1 MGFTM
6 YKTALSFFIL
16 AATMNCWAEYQNNS
30 NNQSFGQYCEPHLEK
45 LREEREKKE
54 RTKEPEAKE
63 LDKCEQYSIAAA
75 INGEAL
81 SARDERPT
89 VDRKVICRMN
99 GGYSLDYDD
108 CVRVSKA
115 YNAVIVAE
123 QTMMATQSLR
133 VAETN
138 ATQAK
143 EVAQRQSQGDGQ
155 NAALEAAKERSQFN
169 AQLYK
174 EQFGIYS
181 TAVTTLGVQLGRW
194 QGKGPKAIKKA
205 CEKGKGASKAKAT
218 VNTQTGITN
227 YDAKMCESAL
237 DDISSSVLVFVND
250 DARSRFLSAS
260 ADFVNKALVARRK
273 AGLSEN
279 VADQLSKTPGIKDDD
294 NTVFDPCVT
303 GANLPE
309 CQTERPRSPTTIAS
323 FQGAEMQFGAG
334 GGNQAFD
341 VNSATGSNN
350 LNQDDP
356 NVAGSTAEK
365 VSDVSSQ
372 FESAAKEAT
381 GILNPAGE
389 ASISGGSQ
397 SSAPGGGGGGGGG
410 GGSSALSDDLEG
422 ADSGEAKEPEIKATK
437 VSGKYAASAGGG
449 FQGVKKAKE
458 DSNPFSSLFDSK
470 SEGGVEEDN
479 SIPAADIDE
488 STSGLF
494 EKISKRYG
502 QVQQDK
508 RVESQNLE

>member
-1 MGFTM
+1 M
-6 YKTALSFFIL
+6 YKTSISFFIL
-16 AATMNCWAEYQNNS
+16 AATINCWAQINNS
-30 NNQSFGQYCEPHLEK
+30 NNNNQSFGQYCNPQLEK
-45 LREEREKKE
+45 FKEQRTKEE
-54 RTKEPEAKE
+54 RTKEPDAKD
-63 LDKCEQYSIAAA
+63 LDICEKYSIASA
-75 INGEAL
+75 INGEDI

-99 GGYSLDYDD
+99 GGYTLDYDD

-133 VAETN
+133 VSESN

-143 EVAQRQSQGDGQ
+143 EVAQRQQQGDGQ
-155 NAALEAAKERSQFN
+155 NAALDAAKERSEFN

-181 TAVTTLGVQLGRW
+181 TAVSTLGVQLGRW

-205 CEKGKGASKAKAT
+205 CEKGKGASKAKAI

-227 YDAKMCESAL
+227 YDAKMCELAL
-237 DDISSSVLVFVND
+237 DDISTSNLVFNND
-250 DARSRFLSAS
+250 YARSRFMTAS
-260 ADFVNKALVARRK
+260 ADFVNKALVARRN
-273 AGLSEN
+273 AGLSEDI
-279 VADQLSKTPGIKDDD
+279 ADQISKTPGIKDEN

-309 CQTERPRSPTTIAS
+309 CRTDGPRSPTTAS
-323 FQGAEMQFGAG
+323 FQGAGMQFGAG

-341 VNSATGSNN
+341 FNSAAGSNN

-356 NVAGSTAEK
+356 TATGSSAEK
-365 VSDVSSQ
+365 VSDISSQ

-422 ADSGEAKEPEIKATK
+422 ADSGESKEPEIKATK
-437 VSGKYAASAGGG
+437 VAGKYAASAGGG
-449 FQGVKKAKE
+449 FQGVKKGKE
-458 DSNPFSSLFDSK
+458 DANPFSSLFDSK
-470 SEGGVEEDN
+470 SEGGIEEDR
-479 SIPAADIDE
+479 SIASGDIDD
-488 STSGLF
+488 SASGLF

>member
-1 MGFTM
+1 M
-6 YKTALSFFIL
+6 YKTVLSFFIL
-16 AATMNCWAEYQNNS
+16 AATMKCWAEYQNNT

-45 LREEREKKE
+45 LRGEREKKE

-63 LDKCEQYSIAAA
+63 LDSCEKYSIAAA

-89 VDRKVICRMN
+89 VDRKIICRMN
-99 GGYSLDYDD
+99 GGYSLDFDD

-123 QTMMATQSLR
+123 QAMIATQSLR

-174 EQFGIYS
+174 EQFGVYS
-181 TAVTTLGVQLGRW
+181 TAVSALGAQLARW

-205 CEKGKGASKAKAT
+205 CEKGKGASKAKDV

-227 YDAKMCESAL
+227 YDEKMCASTL
-237 DDISSSVLVFVND
+237 DDISSSILVFVND
-250 DARSRFLSAS
+250 DARSRFLSES
-260 ADFVNKALVARRK
+260 AGFINKALVARRN

-279 VADQLSKTPGIKDDD
+279 IANEISKTPGIKDDN
-294 NTVFDPCVT
+294 NTVFDPCLT
-303 GANLPE
+303 SANLPE
-309 CQTERPRSPTTIAS
+309 CRTDGPRSPTTAS

-341 VNSATGSNN
+341 FNPSAGNNN

-356 NVAGSTAEK
+356 TATGASAEK
-365 VSDVSSQ
+365 VSDISSQ
-372 FESAAKEAT
+372 FESAAKAAT

-422 ADSGEAKEPEIKATK
+422 ADSGESKEPEIKATK
-437 VSGKYAASAGGG
+437 VAGKYAASAGGG
-449 FQGVKKAKE
+449 FQGIKKGKE
-458 DSNPFSSLFDSK
+458 DANPFSSLFDSK
-470 SEGGVEEDN
+470 SEGGIEEDR
-479 SIPAADIDE
+479 SIASGDIDD
-488 STSGLF
+488 SASGLF